1 MRAPDLF
8 SALVAYAASC
18 QFEHRNWYQKDAVQ
32 LRLKSGASK
41 AHTPSI
47 ANNKGQC
54 LTSVALISKKSYLWF
69 QKYVLRFE
77 SRGSTDLT
85 TQAVLSPVV
94 AVLRFLES
102 VRHCSGDLARS
113 TVGVE
118 SLRNQKFIQ
127 KIHAVGL
134 PCCVV

>member
-47 ANNKGQC
+47 ANSRCQC
-54 LTSVALISKKSYLWF
+54 LASAALISKKSYLWF
-69 QKYVLRFE
+69 QKYVLRF
-77 SRGSTDLT
+77 
-85 TQAVLSPVV
+85 
-94 AVLRFLES
+94 LES
-102 VRHCSGDLARS
+102 VRHYSGDLARS

-118 SLRNQKFIQ
+118 SLRNQEFI
-127 KIHAVGL
+127 
-134 PCCVV
+134 